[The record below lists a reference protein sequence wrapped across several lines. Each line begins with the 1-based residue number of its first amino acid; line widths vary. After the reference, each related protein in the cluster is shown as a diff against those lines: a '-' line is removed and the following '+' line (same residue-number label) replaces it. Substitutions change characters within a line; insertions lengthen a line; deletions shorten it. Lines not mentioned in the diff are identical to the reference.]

1 MILLVIWFFLR
12 VVNNLKERN
21 FSPDQINRYRLDL
34 ILSRR
39 DKNYYVMKSLRCLDS
54 AVNETFY

>member
-21 FSPDQINRYRLDL
+21 FSPDQINRHCLDL
-34 ILSRR
+34 ILCMR
-39 DKNYYVMKSLRCLDS
+39 DKNYYAMKSLRCLDS

>member
-12 VVNNLKERN
+12 VVNNLKESN
-21 FSPDQINRYRLDL
+21 FSPDQINRYCLDL
-34 ILSRR
+34 ILCRR
-39 DKNYYVMKSLRCLDS
+39 DKNYYAMKSLRCLDS